1 MKKNSKYII
10 LFALCLTIMSGCN
23 SKKAKTEP
31 TQTPTQEVTQQPEE
45 NTQEPE
51 ATDSEQTTDKPI
63 ETQGPVS
70 TEEAKNTDNAN
81 TNDAN
86 ATKKPE
92 NENSNTTSDSSKK
105 ELPIYT
111 INDTT
116 LETESAIAMVPA
128 DSKLTPELVVNAV
141 VDNFKEHNLQVGID
155 FVKEKEDAVIVSFK
169 SDKAPLTDVGAGVEA
184 TILDCISQTLLDT
197 FDTCKKVIFQVEG
210 KAYESGHL
218 LYEIDEAYNW
228 K

>member
-51 ATDSEQTTDKPI
+51 ATDSEQTTDKPT

>member
-51 ATDSEQTTDKPI
+51 ATDSEQTTDKPT

-81 TNDAN
+81 TNNTN

>member
-128 DSKLTPELVVNAV
+128 DGKLTPELVVNAV

>member
-10 LFALCLTIMSGCN
+10 LLALCLTIMSGCN
-23 SKKAKTEP
+23 SKKAETEP

-45 NTQEPE
+45 STQDPE
-51 ATDSEQTTDKPI
+51 ATASGDTTDKPT
-63 ETQGPVS
+63 ETQAPAS
-70 TEEAKNTDNAN
+70 TEEVTNTDNAN

-92 NENSNTTSDSSKK
+92 NGDSSTTSDSSKK

-155 FVKEKEDAVIVSFK
+155 FVKEKDDAVIVSFQ

>member
-31 TQTPTQEVTQQPEE
+31 TQTPTQEVTQEPEE
-45 NTQEPE
+45 NTQQPE
-51 ATDSEQTTDKPI
+51 ATDLEQTTDKPT

>member
-23 SKKAKTEP
+23 SKKEKTEP

-51 ATDSEQTTDKPI
+51 ATDSEQTTDKPT

-81 TNDAN
+81 TNNTN

>member
-45 NTQEPE
+45 NTQQPE
-51 ATDSEQTTDKPI
+51 ATDSEQTTDKPT